1 MEREFLQELGLADEA
16 IDAVLARHGQEM
28 DEAEARHGEEL
39 AQRDFDHALERAL
52 DGYGFTSHAARQA
65 AAGAAREAGLTLG
78 QDGSLEGLEEVMDD
92 LRERDPGAF
101 VSEKPTVIFT
111 AAVTDGGPVTR
122 EQIISI
128 PDRAL
133 RRAAIAENI
142 QLFKGEN

>member
-1 MEREFLQELGLADEA
+1 MEREFLQEMGLADEA

-52 DGYGFTSHAARQA
+52 DGYGFSSRAARMA
-65 AAGAAREAGLTLG
+65 AAGMAREAGLTLG
-78 QDGSLEGLEEVMDD
+78 QDGSLEGLEEVMDS

>member
-28 DEAEARHGEEL
+28 DEAEARHAGEL
-39 AQRDFDHALERAL
+39 AERDFDHALERAL
-52 DGYGFTSHAARQA
+52 DGYGFSSKAARQA
-65 AAGAAREAGLTLG
+65 AAGMARKAGLTLG
-78 QDGSLEGLEEVMDD
+78 EDGALEGLEAVMDD

-101 VSEKPTVIFT
+101 VSQRPPVIFT

-142 QLFKGEN
+142 KLFKGEN

>member
-1 MEREFLQELGLADEA
+1 MEREFLQELGLSEEA
-16 IDAVLARHGQEM
+16 ADAVLARHEQEM
-28 DEAEARHGEEL
+28 GEAETRHGEAL
-39 AQRDFDHALERAL
+39 AARDFDHALERAL
-52 DGYGFTSHAARQA
+52 DGYGFSSRAARLA

-78 QDGSLEGLEEVMDD
+78 EDGSLEGLEAVMDG

-101 VSEKPTVIFT
+101 LSQRPPVIFT

-142 QLFKGEN
+142 KLFKGEN